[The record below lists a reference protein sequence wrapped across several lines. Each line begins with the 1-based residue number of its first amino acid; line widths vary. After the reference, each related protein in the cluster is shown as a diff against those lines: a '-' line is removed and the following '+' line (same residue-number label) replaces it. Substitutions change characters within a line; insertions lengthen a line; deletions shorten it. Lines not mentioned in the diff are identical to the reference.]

1 VAAEQEKDITLDK
14 GETACELRLQSR
26 TESGMPGVLFASKAN
41 DSTRI
46 LTDGSKFGLTYS
58 VKPVIREQ
66 YIKGSISTRLG
77 VIWVD
82 WYPVS
87 ISLPEDLSHL
97 GSDIESLGCH
107 GPLRLSEP
115 ATLKFRGPPCYIEN
129 APFETVLESLKSS
142 PRVATPFEMSYR
154 ISNKTGMQQKLSV
167 LMSDQ
172 SSDDRERSNV
182 SEGVLVSGLINGEIT
197 LAPYESQ
204 TLSYTALATKAGKTT
219 MPALSISSDR
229 YKTWLVKDQMDG
241 SREIF
246 VLP

>member
-1 VAAEQEKDITLDK
+1 VEQEKDSALDK
-14 GETACELRLQSR
+14 GDTACELRLQ
-26 TESGMPGVLFASKAN
+26 TGTQPGAPGVLFTPKEN
-41 DSTRI
+41 DSSRI
-46 LTDGSKFGLTYS
+46 LSNGSRFCLTYS
-58 VKPVIREQ
+58 VKPLVKDQ
-66 YIKGSISTRLG
+66 YIKGSVSTRLG

-87 ISLPEDLSHL
+87 VPLPEDIPQ
-97 GSDIESLGCH
+97 SDIESLNSH

-115 ATLKFRGPPCYIEN
+115 PTLKFRGPPCYIED
-129 APFETVLESLKSS
+129 APFETVLESLPPS
-142 PRVATPFEMSYR
+142 PRVAIPFEMSYR
-154 ISNKTGMQQKLSV
+154 ISNKTGMQQKLSI

-172 SSDDRERSNV
+172 SDDRERSNV
-182 SEGVLVSGLINGEIT
+182 SEGVLVSGLVNGDII
-197 LAPYESQ
+197 LSPFESQ

-229 YKTWLVKDQMDG
+229 YKTWLVKDKHEG

>member
-1 VAAEQEKDITLDK
+1 MIPTIKD
-14 GETACELRLQSR
+14 
-26 TESGMPGVLFASKAN
+26 
-41 DSTRI
+41 
-46 LTDGSKFGLTYS
+46 
-58 VKPVIREQ
+58 Q
-66 YIKGSISTRLG
+66 YVKGSVSTRLG

-87 ISLPEDLSHL
+87 IALPEGMEEDV
-97 GSDIESLGCH
+97 GSDMERLNAH

-115 ATLKFRGPPCYIEN
+115 STLKFRGPPCYIED
-129 APFETVLESLKSS
+129 APFETVLESLPPS

-154 ISNKTGMQQKLSV
+154 ISNKTGMQQKLSI

-172 SSDDRERSNV
+172 STDERERGHI
-182 SEGVLVSGLINGEIT
+182 SEGVLVSGLINGSIT
-197 LAPYESQ
+197 LAPFESQ

-219 MPALSISSDR
+219 MPALAISSDR
-229 YKTWLVKDQMDG
+229 YKTWLVKDRQEG